1 MYTLIIEDKH
11 GGIADEYSFEEGEFY
26 IGRSHTSDIILPSDN
41 VSRRHARLYT
51 VDGKCYIEDLNSSN
65 GVFVNG
71 RRIQE
76 VYQIQRSAQI
86 KVGDYYLHIESDAD
100 QGAEED
106 KTFCKLTGR
115 NLAFANQVFR
125 VQRKV
130 NLMGRG
136 KDCTLTIIDPS
147 VSRIH
152 AKLSIERSG
161 ALTLEDLKSS
171 NGTFVND
178 EKIEVA
184 TLSHR
189 DVIRIG
195 NVEFLVELPDQDTV
209 LGPPPKMDARDS
221 GRDKP
226 KEPPP
231 KRPEE
236 PKKGGP
242 ATAPSPAFEASASRA
257 APAYEVSDRPATGKA
272 AQPTGKSA
280 PAAKAQPPAK
290 PAAVTGKG
298 PAPAKPEKPQEK
310 DRPERVEKSPDR
322 ADRPERVEK
331 SADKGDRPERV
342 DRHKETIDQPE
353 RVEKPLAAAAS
364 RDGGSRPE
372 RVSANDFSR
381 PSDAPMLTRDR
392 PPKASLAEE
401 LWPDE
406 KPGGSKTIWIVAIVS
421 LLVVTGIILFVF
433 KDSLFGSSAEKPPE
447 TVATTTPP
455 LPTPQDKALEEQ
467 KTREKKQREIAAIIE
482 KGNEAI
488 KEKNWEFARERFEV
502 VLELD
507 PLNDTARSAVN
518 RIIAWQADKT
528 RLEDARRLRDGLK
541 RGEAAKK
548 LREIADTSVYYADAQ
563 QGLLEL
569 MDAKGTLELNA
580 DTLLKAK
587 DCNAAVAALREI
599 QLIDPK
605 DLAVAA
611 KIEEIEKLAGTR
623 KCKE

>member
-115 NLAFANQVFR
+115 NLAFVNQVFR

-152 AKLSIERSG
+152 AKLSVERSG

-195 NVEFLVELPDQDTV
+195 NVEFLIELPDQDTV
-209 LGPPPKMDARDS
+209 LGPPPKMDVRETARE
-221 GRDKP
+221 KA

-231 KRPEE
+231 RRAEE
-236 PKKGGP
+236 PKKSGP
-242 ATAPSPAFEASASRA
+242 ATAPSPAFE
-257 APAYEVSDRPATGKA
+257 VSDRPPASKA
-272 AQPTGKSA
+272 AQPTGKS
-280 PAAKAQPPAK
+280 
-290 PAAVTGKG
+290 G
-298 PAPAKPEKPQEK
+298 APAKPQPPAQPTGKSAAPTGKGTAAAKPERPDK
-310 DRPERVEKSPDR
+310 PAERPERVEKSPDKI
-322 ADRPERVEK
+322 DRPERVEK
-331 SADKGDRPERV
+331 AHEKPDRPERV
-342 DRHKETIDQPE
+342 DRLKETIDQPE
-353 RVEKPLAAAAS
+353 RAQPERSEKPVAAAAS
-364 RDGGSRPE
+364 RDAASRPE
-372 RVSANDFSR
+372 RLSANDFSR
-381 PSDAPMLTRDR
+381 PSDAPVLTRDR

-406 KPGGSKTIWIVAIVS
+406 KAGGGNKTIWIVAVVS
-421 LLVVTGIILFVF
+421 LLVVTGVILFIF
-433 KDSLFGSSAEKPPE
+433 KDSLFGSSVEKPPE
-447 TVATTTPP
+447 TIATTTPP
-455 LPTPQDKALEEQ
+455 APTPQDRALEEQ
-467 KTREKKQREIAAIIE
+467 KTREKKQRELAAIIE

-587 DCNAAVAALREI
+587 DCNAAIAALREV

-605 DLAVAA
+605 DPAVST

-623 KCKE
+623 RCKE

>member
-51 VDGKCYIEDLNSSN
+51 VEGKCYIEDLNSSN

-76 VYQIQRSAQI
+76 TYQIQRSAQI

-100 QGAEED
+100 QGAEEE

-115 NLAFANQVFR
+115 NLAFVNQVFR

-152 AKLSIERSG
+152 AKLSVERSG

-189 DVIRIG
+189 DIIRIG
-195 NVEFLVELPDQDTV
+195 NVEFLIELPDQDTV
-209 LGPPPKMDARDS
+209 LGPPPKMDVRETARE
-221 GRDKP
+221 KA
-226 KEPPP
+226 KEAPP
-231 KRPEE
+231 RRAEE
-236 PKKGGP
+236 PKKSGP
-242 ATAPSPAFEASASRA
+242 ATAPSPAFE
-257 APAYEVSDRPATGKA
+257 VSDRPPASKS
-272 AQPTGKSA
+272 AQPTGKSGV
-280 PAAKAQPPAK
+280 PQKPQPPAQPSAK
-290 PAAVTGKG
+290 AGPATGKSA
-298 PAPAKPEKPQEK
+298 APAKPEKPAE
-310 DRPERVEKSPDR
+310 RPERQEKPVER
-322 ADRPERVEK
+322 
-331 SADKGDRPERV
+331 GDRPERDKPIERG
-342 DRHKETIDQPE
+342 DRPE
-353 RVEKPLAAAAS
+353 RAEKLVEKPDRPERAEKALDKPQRDSAPAASAAS
-364 RDGGSRPE
+364 RSE
-372 RVSANDFSR
+372 RAPANDFSR
-381 PSDAPMLTRDR
+381 PSDAPMLTKDR

-406 KPGGSKTIWIVAIVS
+406 KPGGGSKTVWIVAIVS
-421 LLVVTGIILFVF
+421 LLVVTGVILFVF
-433 KDSLFGSSAEKPPE
+433 KDSLFGSPAEKPPE
-447 TVATTTPP
+447 TVATTAPP

-482 KGNEAI
+482 KGNDAI

-518 RIIAWQADKT
+518 RIIAWQADKS
-528 RLEDARRLRDGLK
+528 RLEEARRLRDGLK

-587 DCNAAVAALREI
+587 DCNAAIAALREV

-605 DLAVAA
+605 DPAISTR
-611 KIEEIEKLAGTR
+611 IEEIEKLAGTR